1 MLVSFC
7 CFVLCQ
13 AVAYNGEEFMRRKF
27 RVMNMLA
34 AMFDNTDW
42 LIVHSPF
49 IYTAGVT
56 KSVTLCDV
64 SFAHRIGFP
73 LSVALACSKRNV
85 TPPCADRSDGLLF
98 ACIDGLQ

>member
-1 MLVSFC
+1 
-7 CFVLCQ
+7 
-13 AVAYNGEEFMRRKF
+13 
-27 RVMNMLA
+27 MNMLA

-64 SFAHRIGFP
+64 SLQYTARCGD
-73 LSVALACSKRNV
+73 LSAWLG
-85 TPPCADRSDGLLF
+85 RS
-98 ACIDGLQ
+98 